1 MNFKLQDI
9 VIIILEFYN
18 CPPFNSLAYMSLH
31 REMVGRNVRLDIGND
46 VVDVLLHLG
55 SNILPNINLVSVFI
69 QTYKVPTEY
78 RF

>member
-9 VIIILEFYN
+9 LIIILEFYIY
-18 CPPFNSLAYMSLH
+18 PSFNGLANIPLH
-31 REMVGRNVRLDIGND
+31 REMVSRNIRLDIGNY